1 MKKPLSF
8 EKKHM
13 SIASSTAL
21 CFELMKQY
29 FNDSQKVNLKK
40 RYNRANYVLD
50 GNLSVFGFFQ
60 KKLVIKAGDD
70 DTSVQKRRCCQLILD
85 LCIFD
90 TCLTQL
96 YNYTPATKKFQPG
109 YVPPTFSDGS
119 SVSLIRKG
127 KTVINKLENTEKI
140 F

>member
-1 MKKPLSF
+1 
-8 EKKHM
+8 
-13 SIASSTAL
+13 
-21 CFELMKQY
+21 MKQY

-40 RYNRANYVLD
+40 NRYNRANYVLD

-70 DTSVQKRRCCQLILD
+70 DASVQKRQCCQLILD

-96 YNYTPATKKFQPG
+96 YNYTPATKSYNPG
-109 YVPPTFSDGS
+109 VPPTFSDGG

-127 KTVINKLENTEKI
+127 KTVINKLEKH
-140 F
+140 